1 MTKNTARLAEIR
13 AELHRMNEA
22 FQKHLASIRQLS
34 LSQWIKLA
42 NELNVELNDREHAAK
57 KLALR
62 ELAA

>member
-1 MTKNTARLAEIR
+1 MTTNTARLAEIR

-42 NELNVELNDREHAAK
+42 NELNV
-57 KLALR
+57 
-62 ELAA
+62 

>member
-1 MTKNTARLAEIR
+1 MTTNAAIAK
-13 AELHRMNEA
+13 LHTINRA
-22 FQKHLASIRQLS
+22 FQKHLHAIRQLS